1 MALVCSILFKGLI
14 FCMTIVFTLS
24 TIFILIAYLSSLNLP
39 PSGFKLNKE
48 GELHIR
54 SGREEFRIRWEISV
68 CTFYI
73 NMIILCCEFAL
84 KN

>member
-24 TIFILIAYLSSLNLP
+24 MITFLFTLLLTSNPL
-39 PSGFKLNKE
+39 PSGVKLKRE

-54 SGREEFRIRWEISV
+54 SGREEFRIR
-68 CTFYI
+68 
-73 NMIILCCEFAL
+73 
-84 KN
+84 